1 MISHMPP
8 PDSAPQIIHVDLELD
23 NIIKAIKDGTSP
35 SSSNSSSAQA
45 EVRDMNPGE
54 LTRPAPASAQGMDL
68 YYILT
73 YHVVDRLLMP
83 LPWHCLIPYEG

>member
-1 MISHMPP
+1 
-8 PDSAPQIIHVDLELD
+8 
-23 NIIKAIKDGTSP
+23 
-35 SSSNSSSAQA
+35 
-45 EVRDMNPGE
+45 MNPGE